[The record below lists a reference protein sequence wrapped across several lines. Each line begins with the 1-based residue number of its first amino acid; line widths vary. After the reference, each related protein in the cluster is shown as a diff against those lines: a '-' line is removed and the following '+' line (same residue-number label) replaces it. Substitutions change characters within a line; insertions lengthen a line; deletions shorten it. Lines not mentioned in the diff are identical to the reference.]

1 MHADTPTAMTRSL
14 AEARYGSDVRTAF
27 LTGIQAVARLPLD
40 QRRLDVRASLDTAG
54 FISGYRGSPLGGLDQ
69 ELWRNS
75 SQLEEHRIVFQ
86 PGINEDLAATAVWGT
101 QQVGLFPGARHGGVF
116 GMWYGKAPGLD
127 RSTDAIRHANAA
139 GTSPMGGVLAMVGDD
154 HGCKSSTLPA
164 ASEYELRDLGVPVL
178 APADVQDVLDFGL
191 AGWALSRY
199 AGCWAG
205 LIALTDI
212 MDSALSVEVGL
223 GRHQF
228 VLPPHS
234 EQPHIRLAD
243 SPLEQETRLETKLR
257 LARAFASA
265 NQIDRIV
272 AAPSRPRLVVVT
284 AGKAYADVREA
295 FDKLELRSGAAIADA
310 GIRLIKLGMT
320 WPLDDAWVREFCRGA
335 DRILVVEEKRAF
347 IEEQLK
353 AILFGDPVDVLG
365 KLPRT
370 GLDSQPMDSGL
381 ACGFP
386 ASGELDVPMIAST
399 LATVLKRVPDT
410 GYLGEVAVTS
420 GALPDDAKNAKEA
433 RQPLYCAGCPHS
445 TSTRVPQGSR
455 AAAGIGCHYMA
466 QWMDRS
472 TATVTHMGAEGVNW
486 IGQAPFTD
494 EQHIFANLGDGTYFH
509 SGILAIRAAVA
520 AGVNITYKILLNDAV
535 AMTGGQPVEG
545 GLTVEDIV
553 AQVRAEGVTEV
564 RVVSDDPGRH
574 RTSPVRVVSRRRLD
588 VVQREL
594 KDVPGCSVLVYE
606 QTCAAELR
614 RRRKRGLAPDPDV
627 RVVINDAVCEGCGDC
642 SVQSNCVA
650 VEPLKTEFGTKR
662 TINQSAC
669 NKDVSCLDGFCPALV
684 TVSGARPKARAPVR
698 DVRERLSDPDIEHE
712 SANILI
718 AGVGGTGIVTVSQL
732 LGTAA
737 HLDGRHVSTLD
748 MTGLAQK
755 GGAVLSHVRIS
766 PAGAPHPP
774 TRIPPVSVDVLIA
787 ADAVTAAS
795 RDVLP
800 LASPQRTNVVLNS
813 HVAPTAEFVLRQRD
827 GVDLARLSDR
837 LRHRARHMST
847 VDADFA
853 SRALFASTATANV
866 FLLGYA
872 YQTGAIPVTV
882 AALERAIS
890 LNGVAVSDNL
900 AAFHHGRLAA
910 HLDANP
916 QTEADEQLAM
926 PVARSEVMQPQRSQT
941 LAERIAAR
949 REFLVDYQNEALAR
963 RYDDM
968 IERVRAGASRV
979 RPTGDALVAAVA
991 ESYFKLLAVKDEY
1004 EVARL
1009 FSRRP
1014 AGVGLDFAA
1023 KLGDQFDAGF
1033 RTTFHFAPPFLAPR
1047 GANGRPRKI
1056 AVGGWFAPVLRLL
1069 ARLRWL
1075 RGTALDP
1082 FRYTAERQLEKEL
1095 VRTFEADV
1103 DTLVDSL
1110 DETNYESWVAIAKLP
1125 AGIRGFGPVKEV
1137 AARAAF
1143 AERARHLADVM
1154 AEPVVAPMANGH
1166 AGRTREED
1174 AAKKRSSE
1182 GRRGDACRRPPKAAR
1197 DGTSPSP
1204 TARRSEEGL
1213 AGVFERP

>member
-1 MHADTPTAMTRSL
+1 MLADTPTAMTRSL
-14 AEARYGSDVRTAF
+14 TEARYGSDARTAF

-40 QRRLDVRASLDTAG
+40 QRRLDARAGLDTAG
-54 FISGYRGSPLGGLDQ
+54 FVSGYRGSPLGGLDQ

-75 SQLEEHRIVFQ
+75 SLLDAHRVVFQ

-101 QQVGLFPGARHGGVF
+101 QQVGLFPGARHAGVF
-116 GMWYGKAPGLD
+116 GLWYGKAPGLD

-139 GTSPMGGVLAMVGDD
+139 GTSPLGGVLAVVGDD

-164 ASEYELRDLGVPVL
+164 ASEYELRDLGIPVL

-199 AGCWAG
+199 AGCWTG

-212 MDSALSVEVGL
+212 MDSALSVVVDL
-223 GRHQF
+223 DRHQY
-228 VLPPHS
+228 VLPPHGD
-234 EQPHIRLAD
+234 QPHIRLAD

-265 NQIDRIV
+265 NSIDRIV

-295 FDKLELRSGAAIADA
+295 LDKLELRSEAAIAEA
-310 GIRLIKLGMT
+310 GIRLVKLGMT
-320 WPLDDAWVREFCRGA
+320 WPLDDERAREFCRGT

-353 AILFGDPVDVLG
+353 AILFGEPVEVVG
-365 KLPRT
+365 KRPWAGMENRAT
-370 GLDSQPMDSGL
+370 DT
-381 ACGFP
+381 GFP

-399 LATVLKRVPDT
+399 LATLLRRVTDN
-410 GYLGEVAVTS
+410 GYLGEVAVTA
-420 GALPDDAKNAKEA
+420 GALPDDARNAKEA
-433 RQPLYCAGCPHS
+433 RQPLYCAGCPHN
-445 TSTRVPQGSR
+445 TSTRVPEGSR

-494 EQHIFANLGDGTYFH
+494 EEHIFANLGDGTYFH

-553 AQVRAEGVTEV
+553 AQVRAEGVADV

-574 RTSPVRVVSRRRLD
+574 RKSLRVESRRKLD
-588 VVQREL
+588 TVQREL

-650 VEPLKTEFGTKR
+650 VEPLETEFGTKR

-669 NKDVSCLDGFCPALV
+669 NKDLSCLDGFCPALV
-684 TVSGARPKARAPVR
+684 TVSGARSKARAPIR
-698 DVRERLSDPDIEHE
+698 DDIGETLPDPDIRHE

-766 PAGAPHPP
+766 PAGAPHPA

-800 LASPQRTNVVLNS
+800 LASPQRTAVVLNS

-837 LRHRARHMST
+837 LRHRARHMAT
-847 VDADFA
+847 VDADSA
-853 SRALFASTATANV
+853 SRTLFASTATANV

-872 YQTGAIPVTV
+872 YQTGAIPVSIS
-882 AALERAIS
+882 ALERAIS

-910 HLDANP
+910 HLDLHP
-916 QTEADEQLAM
+916 QTEADER
-926 PVARSEVMQPQRSQT
+926 VATPMALCEVMQPQRSQT
-941 LAERIAAR
+941 LDERIALR
-949 REFLVDYQNEALAR
+949 REFLADYQDEALAR
-963 RYDDM
+963 RYEDM
-968 IERVRAGASRV
+968 IERVRAAELRV
-979 RPTGDALVAAVA
+979 HPTGDALVAAVA
-991 ESYFKLLAVKDEY
+991 ESYFRLLAVKDEY

-1009 FSRRP
+1009 YSRSP
-1014 AGVGLDFAA
+1014 AGVGLDFEA
-1023 KLGDQFDAGF
+1023 KLGGQFESGF
-1033 RTTFHFAPPFLAPR
+1033 RTTFHFAPPFLARP

-1069 ARLRWL
+1069 AKLRWL

-1082 FRYTAERQLEKEL
+1082 FRYTAERRLEKEL

-1103 DTLVDSL
+1103 DTLVASL
-1110 DETNYESWVAIAKLP
+1110 DETNYGSWVAIAELP
-1125 AGIRGFGPVKEV
+1125 AGIRGFGPVKE
-1137 AARAAF
+1137 AATRAAF
-1143 AERARHLADVM
+1143 ADRARRLADAM
-1154 AEPVVAPMANGH
+1154 AEPVVPPTANGH
-1166 AGRTREED
+1166 AGRTREEE
-1174 AAKKRSSE
+1174 AA
-1182 GRRGDACRRPPKAAR
+1182 
-1197 DGTSPSP
+1197 
-1204 TARRSEEGL
+1204 
-1213 AGVFERP
+1213 

>member
-1 MHADTPTAMTRSL
+1 
-14 AEARYGSDVRTAF
+14 
-27 LTGIQAVARLPLD
+27 
-40 QRRLDVRASLDTAG
+40 
-54 FISGYRGSPLGGLDQ
+54 
-69 ELWRNS
+69 
-75 SQLEEHRIVFQ
+75 
-86 PGINEDLAATAVWGT
+86 
-101 QQVGLFPGARHGGVF
+101 
-116 GMWYGKAPGLD
+116 
-127 RSTDAIRHANAA
+127 
-139 GTSPMGGVLAMVGDD
+139 
-154 HGCKSSTLPA
+154 
-164 ASEYELRDLGVPVL
+164 
-178 APADVQDVLDFGL
+178 
-191 AGWALSRY
+191 
-199 AGCWAG
+199 
-205 LIALTDI
+205 
-212 MDSALSVEVGL
+212 
-223 GRHQF
+223 
-228 VLPPHS
+228 
-234 EQPHIRLAD
+234 
-243 SPLEQETRLETKLR
+243 
-257 LARAFASA
+257 
-265 NQIDRIV
+265 
-272 AAPSRPRLVVVT
+272 
-284 AGKAYADVREA
+284 
-295 FDKLELRSGAAIADA
+295 
-310 GIRLIKLGMT
+310 
-320 WPLDDAWVREFCRGA
+320 
-335 DRILVVEEKRAF
+335 
-347 IEEQLK
+347 
-353 AILFGDPVDVLG
+353 
-365 KLPRT
+365 
-370 GLDSQPMDSGL
+370 
-381 ACGFP
+381 
-386 ASGELDVPMIAST
+386 
-399 LATVLKRVPDT
+399 
-410 GYLGEVAVTS
+410 
-420 GALPDDAKNAKEA
+420 
-433 RQPLYCAGCPHS
+433 
-445 TSTRVPQGSR
+445 
-455 AAAGIGCHYMA
+455 
-466 QWMDRS
+466 
-472 TATVTHMGAEGVNW
+472 

-494 EQHIFANLGDGTYFH
+494 ERHIFANLGDGTYFH

-588 VVQREL
+588 AVQREL

-650 VEPLKTEFGTKR
+650 VEPLETEFGTKR

-669 NKDVSCLDGFCPALV
+669 NKDLSCLDGFCPALV

-698 DVRERLSDPDIEHE
+698 DDVRERLSDPDIEHE

-766 PAGAPHPP
+766 PASAPHPP

-837 LRHRARHMST
+837 LRYRAKHMAT
-847 VDADFA
+847 VDADSA
-853 SRALFASTATANV
+853 TRTLFASTATANV

-872 YQTGAIPVTV
+872 YQTGAIPVTM

-910 HLDANP
+910 HLDSSP
-916 QTEADEQLAM
+916 HDEAEKVAM
-926 PVARSEVMQPQRSQT
+926 PLAHSEVMQPQRSQT
-941 LAERIAAR
+941 LAERIALR

-968 IERVRAGASRV
+968 IERVRAAESRV
-979 RPTGDALVAAVA
+979 HPTGDALLAAVA

-1009 FSRRP
+1009 FSKRP
-1014 AGVGLDFAA
+1014 AGVGLDFPT

-1033 RTTFHFAPPFLAPR
+1033 GTTFHFAPPFLAPR

-1069 ARLRWL
+1069 AKLRWL

-1082 FRYTAERQLEKEL
+1082 FRCTAERQLEKEL

-1125 AGIRGFGPVKEV
+1125 AGIRGFGPVKEA

-1143 AERARHLADVM
+1143 AERARRLADVM
-1154 AEPVVAPMANGH
+1154 AEPVVAPTANGH
-1166 AGRTREED
+1166 AGRTREEE
-1174 AAKKRSSE
+1174 AA
-1182 GRRGDACRRPPKAAR
+1182 
-1197 DGTSPSP
+1197 
-1204 TARRSEEGL
+1204 
-1213 AGVFERP
+1213 

>member
-1 MHADTPTAMTRSL
+1 MHADTPMAMTRSL
-14 AEARYGSDVRTAF
+14 AEARYGSGVRTAF

-40 QRRLDVRASLDTAG
+40 QQRLDDRAGLDTAG

-75 SQLEEHRIVFQ
+75 SQLEAHRVVFQ

-101 QQVGLFPGARHGGVF
+101 QQVGLFPGARHAGVF

-139 GTSPMGGVLAMVGDD
+139 GTSPLGGVLAVVGDD

-164 ASEYELRDLGVPVL
+164 ASEYELRDLGIPVL

-199 AGCWAG
+199 AGCWTG

-212 MDSALSVEVGL
+212 MDSALSVVVDL
-223 GRHQF
+223 DRHRF
-228 VLPPHS
+228 VLPAHS
-234 EQPHIRLAD
+234 DQPHIRLGD

-265 NQIDRIV
+265 NPIDRIV
-272 AAPSRPRLVVVT
+272 AAPLRPRLVVVT

-295 FDKLELRSGAAIADA
+295 LDKLELRSEGAIAEA
-310 GIRLIKLGMT
+310 GIRLVKLGMT
-320 WPLDDAWVREFCRGA
+320 WPLDAERVREFCQGT

-353 AILFGDPVDVLG
+353 AILFGDPVEVLG
-365 KLPRT
+365 KRART
-370 GLDSQPMDSGL
+370 VLDIGATEPGL

-386 ASGELDVPMIAST
+386 QSGELDVPMIAST
-399 LATVLKRVPDT
+399 LATVLKRVTDT
-410 GYLGEVAVTS
+410 GYLGEVAVTA

-433 RQPLYCAGCPHS
+433 RQPLYCAGCPHN
-445 TSTRVPQGSR
+445 TSTRVPEGSR

-545 GLTVEDIV
+545 GLTIEDIV
-553 AQVRAEGVTEV
+553 AQVRAEGVTDV

-574 RTSPVRVVSRRRLD
+574 RKSPVRVVSRRRLD
-588 VVQREL
+588 GVQREL
-594 KDVPGCSVLVYE
+594 RDVPGCSVLVYE

-650 VEPLKTEFGTKR
+650 VEPLETEFGTKR

-669 NKDVSCLDGFCPALV
+669 NKDLSCLDGFCPALV
-684 TVSGARPKARAPVR
+684 TVSGARPKARNPVP
-698 DVRERLSDPDIEHE
+698 DDIGEWLPEPDIEHE

-737 HLDGRHVSTLD
+737 HLDGRYVSTLD

-766 PAGAPHPP
+766 ASDAPHPP
-774 TRIPPVSVDVLIA
+774 TRIPPVSVDMLIG

-800 LASPQRTNVVLNS
+800 LASPQRTTVVLNS
-813 HVAPTAEFVLRQRD
+813 YVAPTAEFVLRQRD

-837 LRHRARHMST
+837 LRHRARHMAT
-847 VDADFA
+847 VDADAA
-853 SRALFASTATANV
+853 SRTLFASTATANV

-872 YQTGAIPVTV
+872 YQTGAIPVSV

-890 LNGVAVSDNL
+890 LNGVAVADNL
-900 AAFHHGRLAA
+900 AAFHHGRSAA
-910 HLDANP
+910 HLDSNP
-916 QTEADEQLAM
+916 QTEGDEQTAM
-926 PVARSEVMQPQRSQT
+926 PIARSEVMQPQRSQT
-941 LAERIAAR
+941 LAERIAVR
-949 REFLVDYQNEALAR
+949 RAFLVDYQNEGLAR
-963 RYDDM
+963 RYEYM
-968 IERVRAGASRV
+968 IERVRAAELRV
-979 RPTGDALVAAVA
+979 HPAEDALVAAVA
-991 ESYFKLLAVKDEY
+991 DSHFKLLAVKDEY

-1009 FSRRP
+1009 FSKRP
-1014 AGVGLDFAA
+1014 AGVGLDFAR
-1023 KLGDQFDAGF
+1023 KLGGQFDPGF
-1033 RTTFHFAPPFLAPR
+1033 KTTFHFAPPFLARR

-1056 AVGGWFAPVLRLL
+1056 AVGGWFAPILRGL
-1069 ARLRWL
+1069 AKLRWL

-1082 FRYTAERQLEKEL
+1082 FRHTAERRLEREL
-1095 VRTFEADV
+1095 LRTFETDMETIVDV
-1103 DTLVDSL
+1103 L
-1110 DETNYESWVAIAKLP
+1110 DAANYEACVALAKLP
-1125 AGIRGFGPVKEV
+1125 AGIKGFGPVKET
-1137 AARAAF
+1137 AARTALAK
-1143 AERARHLADVM
+1143 RQRHLADAM
-1154 AEPVVAPMANGH
+1154 AEPVSARTQNGH
-1166 AGRTREED
+1166 SGRTLEEE
-1174 AAKKRSSE
+1174 AA
-1182 GRRGDACRRPPKAAR
+1182 
-1197 DGTSPSP
+1197 
-1204 TARRSEEGL
+1204 
-1213 AGVFERP
+1213 